1 MKIAV
6 VAPSNSLKREA
17 AEQVQALAERRRD
30 CELAFHPQCFLSN
43 GHFAGADGERLAALR
58 EVMAEESVDAVWFAR
73 GGYGSNRI
81 AERAIADLPHAAR
94 RKLYMGYS
102 DSGFL
107 LAGFHR
113 AGLKVAHG
121 PMPQDILRDG
131 GEAAVTR
138 ALDWLVRK
146 DPASLEPDIEAP
158 AFAFNLTVLSCLLG
172 TPLEPDLAGAE
183 LLLEEVGEH
192 HYRIDRAMFHVTA
205 SANVRGVARIRLG
218 RVGDILANDPKWAGD
233 ELAIVEDWCARSGIA
248 LGGRADIGHDAAN
261 RVVPFGSEIS

>member
-1 MKIAV
+1 MTNGGPMKIAV
-6 VAPSNSLKREA
+6 VAPSNTLRREA
-17 AEQVQALAERRRD
+17 AEQVQAIADRRGD
-30 CELAFHPQCFLSN
+30 CELAIHPQCFLSD

-58 EVMAEESVDAVWFAR
+58 EVMADPSVDAVWFAR

-81 AERAIADLPHAAR
+81 AEAAMTDLPQAAR
-94 RKLYMGYS
+94 IKTYLGYS

-107 LAGFHR
+107 LAGFYR

-121 PMPQDILRDG
+121 PMPQDVLRDG

-138 ALDWLVRK
+138 ALDWLVRR
-146 DPASLEPDIEAP
+146 DPSALEPAVQAP

-183 LLLEEVGEH
+183 LLLEEVSEH

-205 SANVRGVARIRLG
+205 SANVRSVSRIRLG
-218 RVGDILANDPKWAGD
+218 RVGDFP
-233 ELAIVEDWCARSGIA
+233 CRRGIHH
-248 LGGRADIGHDAAN
+248 G
-261 RVVPFGSEIS
+261 

>member
-6 VAPSNSLKREA
+6 VAPSNTLKREA
-17 AEQVQALAERRRD
+17 AERVQAIADRRGD
-30 CELAFHPQCFLSN
+30 CELVFHPQCFLID

-58 EVMAEESVDAVWFAR
+58 EVMADPSVDALWFAR

-81 AERAIADLPHAAR
+81 AEAALAGLPQAAR
-94 RKLYMGYS
+94 SKLYMGYS

-131 GEAAVTR
+131 GDAAVTR
-138 ALDWLVRK
+138 AFDWLVRR
-146 DPASLEPDIEAP
+146 DPSALEPDIQPP

-192 HYRIDRAMFHVTA
+192 HYRIDRTMFHVTA
-205 SANVRGVARIRLG
+205 SANVRAVARIRLG
-218 RVGDILANDPKWAGD
+218 RVGDILANDPQWGSD
-233 ELAIVEDWCARSGIA
+233 ELAIVEDWCARLGIA
-248 LGGRADIGHDAAN
+248 FGGRADIGHDASN